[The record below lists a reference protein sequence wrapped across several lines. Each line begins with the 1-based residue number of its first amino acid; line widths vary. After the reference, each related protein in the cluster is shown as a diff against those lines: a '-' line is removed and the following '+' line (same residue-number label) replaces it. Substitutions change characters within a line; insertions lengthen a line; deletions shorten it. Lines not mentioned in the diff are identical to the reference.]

1 MEKIKNKIK
10 SSAPAK
16 NSASAFVGNIINIL
30 TKFLLQKV
38 FIDSL
43 GVEYLGLNGV
53 LTNIISA
60 LSIVEL
66 GISSAIIFN
75 LYEPIKTRKIEVI
88 KSLMKFY
95 RKAYYIIALITTGV
109 GIALLPFLHLI
120 VREPV
125 PGVDMYLAYILI
137 LASTI
142 ASYMM
147 SYRQSIL
154 YATEHGHITMNT
166 QTVTNIVT
174 ALLQALLLLFVK
186 NYYIYLSIS
195 ILTQL
200 VKNFYL
206 YRVAEKRYPILRD
219 RDVKKLDK
227 VIEKDIFKK
236 MRALFIHKVSTFVI
250 FGTDNIIISA
260 FINVA
265 TVGLY
270 SNYHMIFAAV
280 ETIFS
285 QTLKALTPTVGNL
298 LVDKNVDK
306 NFRIFQKIRNINFVV
321 ATVSSAGIYLLAD
334 LFVKLWFGG
343 EYVLDD
349 FTLTTLIAVHFQ
361 RMMRE
366 SYSVFK
372 EAAGIYHEDRFVPI
386 VESLLNI
393 VVSVVLVQWI
403 GLPGVFIG
411 TFVSSLALWF
421 YSYPKFVY
429 KKLFGRSYRQYVV
442 EMVLYSLVY
451 LAVMVLVWLIKGWV
465 GI

>member
-16 NSASAFVGNIINIL
+16 NSASAFVGNIVNIL
-30 TKFLLQKV
+30 TKFVLQKV

-75 LYEPIKTRKIEVI
+75 LYEPIKTGKVEVI

-95 RKAYYIIALITTGV
+95 RKAYCIIALITAGASV
-109 GIALLPFLHLI
+109 ILLPFLHLI

-125 PGVDMYLAYILI
+125 PGVNMYLAFILI
-137 LASTI
+137 SASTI

-154 YATEHGHITMNT
+154 YATEHGYITTNV
-166 QTVTNIVT
+166 QTVTNIIT
-174 ALLQALLLLFVK
+174 ALLQAVLLVFVK

-195 ILTQL
+195 IIMQL
-200 VKNFYL
+200 LKNFYL

-236 MRALFIHKVSTFVI
+236 MRALFIHKVSTFII
-250 FGTDNIIISA
+250 FSTDNIIISA

-270 SNYHMIFAAV
+270 SNYHMIFSAV
-280 ETIFS
+280 ETIFM
-285 QTLKALTPTVGNL
+285 QTIKALTPTVGNM
-298 LVDKNVDK
+298 LVDKNVSK
-306 NFRIFQKIRNINFVV
+306 NFKTFQKIRHVNFMVV
-321 ATVSSAGIYLLAD
+321 LISSVGIMLLAD
-334 LFVKLWFGG
+334 LFVKLWYGG
-343 EYVLDD
+343 EYVLSS
-349 FTLTTLIAVHFQ
+349 FTLITLLMVHFQ

-372 EAAGIYHEDRFVPI
+372 EAAGIYHEDRFVPV

-393 VVSVVLVQWI
+393 VVSVVLVQLI

-429 KKLFGRSYRQYVV
+429 TKLFGRTYKQYFG
-442 EMVLYSLVY
+442 EMLLYCLIY
-451 LAVMVLVWLIKGWV
+451 LAVMVLAWLIKGWV